1 MSVFMV
7 CETRPLPVYPI
18 VFRHP
23 GLPVGGKRRV
33 FHVIHRHVRPF
44 LLVSLIWQPARASS
58 LRRGGAGEKNRLQ
71 YFEFGLQYLVQ
82 PLGVNPTYSTFNI
95 SKNVF

>member
-1 MSVFMV
+1 MFVMV
-7 CETRPLPVYPI
+7 CETHPLPVYPI

-44 LLVSLIWQPARASS
+44 LLVSLIWQPARVKS
-58 LRRGGAGEKNRLQ
+58 E
-71 YFEFGLQYLVQ
+71 EEGLVKKT
-82 PLGVNPTYSTFNI
+82 VSNI
-95 SKNVF
+95 LNLDCNT